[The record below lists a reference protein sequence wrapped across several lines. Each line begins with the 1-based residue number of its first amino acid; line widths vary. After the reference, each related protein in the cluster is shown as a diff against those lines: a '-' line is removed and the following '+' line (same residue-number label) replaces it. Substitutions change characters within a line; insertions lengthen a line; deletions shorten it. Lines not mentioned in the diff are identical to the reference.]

1 MKRREVVVG
10 LGGAAVGWPLVGPL
24 ISSAAAQ
31 VHKPR
36 LAMLLVAASETSPEL
51 GQRRDALAELGWVD
65 GRTIEIVARFA
76 DGDFDLVPGLITE
89 LVALKPDLLLTHT
102 GVAARAAAEAT
113 RTIPIVIAAAGEE
126 PLLELAGDL
135 AHPVG
140 NVTGLTLVSHE
151 QHAKVAELLKQANP
165 SATRIGILANPLSP
179 GYRDY
184 PALLSDALTHLG
196 LDAIRAE
203 ARDLAGLDNAF
214 ATIARAH
221 VHAVLVTADPNFN
234 RPVMRRR
241 IIELA
246 VAEKLAVISTVDAFT
261 REGGLLSLG
270 TDYPAIY
277 RRAAVY
283 VDKILKGAKP
293 RDLPIERPSVFRLMV
308 NLTTARA
315 LGLAVP
321 LSLLGRADEVIE

>member
-1 MKRREVVVG
+1 VV
-10 LGGAAVGWPLVGPL
+10 LHGARDRNSRAPISGFDSPSRASRAICASSMPWAVRSSPPSRDWPV
-24 ISSAAAQ
+24 
-31 VHKPR
+31 
-36 LAMLLVAASETSPEL
+36 
-51 GQRRDALAELGWVD
+51 ALA
-65 GRTIEIVARFA
+65 TPA
-76 DGDFDLVPGLITE
+76 D
-89 LVALKPDLLLTHT
+89 
-102 GVAARAAAEAT
+102 
-113 RTIPIVIAAAGEE
+113 
-126 PLLELAGDL
+126 
-135 AHPVG
+135 
-140 NVTGLTLVSHE
+140 
-151 QHAKVAELLKQANP
+151 P

-270 TDYPAIY
+270 TD
-277 RRAAVY
+277 
-283 VDKILKGAKP
+283 
-293 RDLPIERPSVFRLMV
+293 
-308 NLTTARA
+308 
-315 LGLAVP
+315 
-321 LSLLGRADEVIE
+321 EVIRKAHGDRMRIKAELHGIWGIGAAKAICRSWVCADFAFFR

>member
-10 LGGAAVGWPLVGPL
+10 LGGAVVGWPLVGPL

-126 PLLELAGDL
+126 PLLGLAGDL

-151 QHAKVAELLKQANP
+151 QHARGP
-165 SATRIGILANPLSP
+165 S
-179 GYRDY
+179 
-184 PALLSDALTHLG
+184 
-196 LDAIRAE
+196 
-203 ARDLAGLDNAF
+203 F
-214 ATIARAH
+214 
-221 VHAVLVTADPNFN
+221 
-234 RPVMRRR
+234 
-241 IIELA
+241 
-246 VAEKLAVISTVDAFT
+246 
-261 REGGLLSLG
+261 
-270 TDYPAIY
+270 
-277 RRAAVY
+277 
-283 VDKILKGAKP
+283 
-293 RDLPIERPSVFRLMV
+293 
-308 NLTTARA
+308 
-315 LGLAVP
+315 
-321 LSLLGRADEVIE
+321 

>member
-1 MKRREVVVG
+1 
-10 LGGAAVGWPLVGPL
+10 
-24 ISSAAAQ
+24 
-31 VHKPR
+31 
-36 LAMLLVAASETSPEL
+36 MLLVAASETSPEF

-76 DGDFDLVPGLITE
+76 DGDFDRVPGLITE
-89 LVALKPDLLLTHT
+89 LVALKPDVLLTHT
-102 GVAARAAAEAT
+102 SVAARAAAEAT

-135 AHPVG
+135 AHPGG

-203 ARDLAGLDNAF
+203 AV
-214 ATIARAH
+214 IW
-221 VHAVLVTADPNFN
+221 LV
-234 RPVMRRR
+234 
-241 IIELA
+241 
-246 VAEKLAVISTVDAFT
+246 
-261 REGGLLSLG
+261 
-270 TDYPAIY
+270 
-277 RRAAVY
+277 
-283 VDKILKGAKP
+283 
-293 RDLPIERPSVFRLMV
+293 
-308 NLTTARA
+308 
-315 LGLAVP
+315 
-321 LSLLGRADEVIE
+321 